1 MEGAAQVRELLAKR
15 KVITECLFAKKEQLD
30 ELRTKVT
37 AVPSPDWVLSL
48 AENLTLTV
56 RAPKDWAPGRP
67 LHELGGHP
75 PAPQFEQMRVGM
87 LAELAEEF
95 GHVSAATMFAAGE
108 KRGADGEDA
117 MNTSE
122 VRGGDEE
129 EEDEEEEEEE
139 GDEEDGLSEGGEE
152 EEEEERLAPPQQ
164 QLPPQ
169 PPPREEQAA
178 LEQAQAQA
186 SRPSRQVN
194 INFLGGG
201 DSDSEDD
208 EE

>member
-1 MEGAAQVRELLAKR
+1 MECCEAQVRELLAKR

-37 AVPSPDWVLSL
+37 AVPSPDWVLNL

-129 EEDEEEEEEE
+129 EEEEEEEE
-139 GDEEDGLSEGGEE
+139 GDEEDDLSEGGEE